1 MRRLFSALL
10 LFAAATASARVIS
23 YAPYSDRASVPAT
36 QSRLNRHFVLF
47 ETAPAN
53 GFSNRGQVVI
63 YDTLGLE
70 EPRVVLNDVVAN
82 AVAVREDDQQL
93 AILVQGETPAAG
105 SLSLDGGRTWKSIP
119 LATYSFFNV
128 LNYSYYVPA
137 ADTGGPIAR
146 GRYAQVRIGTH
157 DYPFYYASQSGAA
170 VYALNRDGSSRLLYA
185 SPLVLSPVPQ
195 QLRLIGTSLDGAN
208 VLFTT
213 YQNVASIDLAG
224 TLRSYGS
231 LPFPSNGTPA
241 MEGWITSDF
250 GAYVE
255 QQNAPADT
263 SLYYLKDGAVKFVN
277 GNIDHLLS
285 TIVTPP
291 LLPTPGT
298 FYAVP
303 AGDYNGAWMILRDA
317 AKATTFWSHT
327 PSSGL
332 VKRWDDITAPEV
344 EALHVAK
351 SNTKVLI
358 QVHRSRLTLD
368 QLLFK
373 DPALAVWHAG
383 DPAPKAY
390 DELFLSETSSKG
402 FVHVDVDKI
411 EGGDPFVFDSG
422 AQVLNSGIP
431 IVSPA
436 PPPSAGGSDVVQ
448 EWGVVRASLVQ
459 RLVLPG
465 AARTGGAFGSFWMTD
480 VTIYNAS
487 DQPQTVQVHY
497 AANGNTLSAAAEST
511 RSVTLEPLEIRTI
524 PDVLKN
530 LFLFESGAGALYI
543 VPAPGQGV
551 NVTSRTYTQSANGT
565 FGFGM
570 NAIDVFAAAS
580 PRFPVTFS
588 GAFLGA
594 NFRTNLVLT
603 DVSGRGSEAALA
615 GWGSFGPTGN
625 GVTSYAVP
633 ALGQQQFN
641 GINGA
646 MGVGAGDTGAL
657 VVTPA
662 RGEAVATVFAI
673 DNRTNDSTYFPPD
686 IPASVVRVIPAI
698 GHLDGANGSKF
709 RTDLYLFNN
718 SDQAKFITLQAKV
731 WDSADPVV
739 AFPLTLLP
747 REARTIPDVLKT
759 AFNKSGIARLRY
771 FQQGSSSDTS
781 VRVTS
786 RTYTVDE
793 NGGTYGFLMPPLNSF
808 QSGAPGDTLEIL
820 GASLDKRFRTNLGLV
835 DLTPFAGNRASRA
848 KVSIIGDR
856 GQTLDSF
863 EVTLPNLGGNQLND
877 LFHARSL
884 PESAMP
890 VLLRVT
896 VIEGSVGAYAAVV
909 DNGTNDP
916 AYFAANLAAK
926 Q

>member
-1 MRRLFSALL
+1 MRRLLPALL
-10 LFAAATASARVIS
+10 LFAATTASARVIS
-23 YAPYSDRASVPAT
+23 YAPYSDRVSVPAV
-36 QSRLNRHFVLF
+36 QSRLNRHAVVF
-47 ETAPAN
+47 EMTSV
-53 GFSNRGQVVI
+53 GSSRGQVVV
-63 YDTLGLE
+63 YDTQGFE
-70 EPRVVLNDVVAN
+70 EPRVVLDDVFVSSFA
-82 AVAVREDDQQL
+82 AREDDQQL
-93 AILVQGETPAAG
+93 AILVQGSSPSSAT
-105 SLSLDGGRTWKSIP
+105 LSVDGGRTWKTLTLPASSYFTSI
-119 LATYSFFNV
+119 F
-128 LNYSYYVPA
+128 YSYP
-137 ADTGGPIAR
+137 DTGGPFAR
-146 GRYAQVRIGTH
+146 GRYSQVRVGTRQ
-157 DYPFYYASQSGAA
+157 YPFYFASGNPAGVFA
-170 VYALNRDGSSRLLYA
+170 VGQDGSVKTLYT
-185 SPLVLSPVPQ
+185 SPLILPIVPPQ
-195 QLRLIGTSLDGAN
+195 IRLIGTSFDGSN
-208 VLFTT
+208 VLFMIDQSVVSADANGVTRT
-213 YQNVASIDLAG
+213 YG
-224 TLRSYGS
+224 TLPFGS
-231 LPFPSNGTPA
+231 GA
-241 MEGWITSDF
+241 IEGWITSDF
-250 GAYVE
+250 AAYVE
-255 QQNAPADT
+255 QQVGTSDT
-263 SLYYLKDGAVKFVN
+263 DLFYLKNGSASWVN
-277 GNIDHLLS
+277 GNRNPFVAA
-285 TIVTPP
+285 TAPTPP
-291 LLPTPGT
+291 IPGN

-303 AGDYNGAWMILRDA
+303 AGDFNGAWMILRDA
-317 AKATTFWSHT
+317 SKSTTLWSHT
-327 PSSGL
+327 PAGL
-332 VKRWDDITAPEV
+332 IKRWEDITAPEV
-344 EALHVAK
+344 EAIHPAR

-358 QVHRSRLTLD
+358 QVHRSRVTLD

-373 DPALAVWHAG
+373 DPALAVWHVG
-383 DPAPKAY
+383 DPAPKGY
-390 DELFLSETSSKG
+390 DELFLSETVTKG
-402 FVHVDVDKI
+402 FVHLDVDKV
-411 EGGDPFVFDSG
+411 ESGDPFVFDSG
-422 AQVLNSGIP
+422 AQISSFLPPVG
-431 IVSPA
+431 VSPA

-465 AARTGGAFGSFWMTD
+465 AARTAGAFGSFWLTD
-480 VTIYNAS
+480 VTFYNPS

-497 AANGNTLSAAAEST
+497 AANGATLTVAADTT
-511 RSVTLEPLEIRTI
+511 RTVTLAPLEIRTI

-530 LFLFESGAGALYI
+530 LFLFESGGGALYI
-543 VPAPGQGV
+543 VPQTGMAL

-570 NAIDVFAAAS
+570 NAIDIFAAAS

-594 NFRTNLVLT
+594 NFRTNLVIT
-603 DVSGRGSEAALA
+603 DVSGRGSDAALL
-615 GWGSFGPTGN
+615 GWGPFGRTGN
-625 GVTSYAVP
+625 DVTSYSVP

-641 GINGA
+641 FVNGA
-646 MGVGAGDTGAL
+646 MGVGANDTGAL
-657 VVTPA
+657 VVTPT
-662 RGEAVATVFAI
+662 RGETVATVFAI

-718 SDQAKFITLQAKV
+718 SDQPKFVTLQAKV
-731 WDSADPVV
+731 WDSSDPVS

-786 RTYTVDE
+786 RTYTIDD

-835 DLTPFAGNRASRA
+835 DLTPFPGNRPSRA
-848 KVSIIGDR
+848 KVTIIDDH
-856 GQTLDSF
+856 GQSLDSF
-863 EVTLPNLGGNQLND
+863 EITLPNLGGNQLND

-884 PESAMP
+884 PESSKP